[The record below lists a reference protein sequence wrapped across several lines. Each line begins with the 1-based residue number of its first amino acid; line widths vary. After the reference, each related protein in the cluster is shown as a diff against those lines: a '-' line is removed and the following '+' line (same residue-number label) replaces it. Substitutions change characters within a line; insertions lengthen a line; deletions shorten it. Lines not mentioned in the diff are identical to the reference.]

1 MSRDLMDCIDGLT
14 GLSDKLSFLFACAPT
29 EDTAISPE
37 GLEGLRKIIGDIR
50 GETDSIRGEIMDLL
64 SEQGAKERVQGAV
77 NQEIMAIRKDF
88 EIYIVF
94 LKATVGVYKE
104 MIVGG
109 KVDQQLIEK
118 HLKSN
123 LRYFTDFGERHNLLS
138 PDLIKECTRYF
149 ADGEWV
155 DPNAA

>member
-1 MSRDLMDCIDGLT
+1 
-14 GLSDKLSFLFACAPT
+14 
-29 EDTAISPE
+29 
-37 GLEGLRKIIGDIR
+37 
-50 GETDSIRGEIMDLL
+50 MDLL
-64 SEQGAKERVQGAV
+64 YEQDAKERVQGAV